1 MKPLR
6 QLHWTANLS
15 PAVPLLF
22 IATILAEES
31 TCRES
36 EPVQYHAAGDKYA
49 LLTAAYRCLLMF
61 AKGF

>member
-49 LLTAAYRCLLMF
+49 LLTDPM
-61 AKGF
+61 